1 MIKDQSQDAAEQSQL
16 RAMGSGFVAMDVVEG
31 LEATF
36 ASAGGSCG
44 NVMALLSWLGW
55 DTFPVARLGR
65 DEPGD
70 FVVQDLHFDGVKTD
84 YVWQEKS
91 ISTPVVV
98 QKFKVNAQ
106 GHRSHRYVLTCPD
119 CGGWLPRFRST
130 TIQQIQPVLDSDN
143 IPEVF
148 FFDRVSPSALRLAAW
163 VREHGGLVL
172 FEPSSIG
179 DENQFQKAVDVCH
192 VLKFAEDRLGHIN
205 EIRDL
210 SGPDLIVQTLGPRG
224 LEFRLDW
231 DWFELDAFEAPYFID
246 AAGSGDWCTALLLS
260 ELGGQG
266 SLNPETWTS
275 SLLAAALRKGQAAAA
290 LNCGFEGARGAM
302 QAADRDA
309 FMLAISNLMDGK
321 EASIKRLTE
330 GKGEPRVNLCS
341 LCNIVPLSAGSSTE
355 TA

>member
-1 MIKDQSQDAAEQSQL
+1 MIDDKKQDAIEL
-16 RAMGSGFVAMDVVEG
+16 RAMGTGFVAMDVVEG

-55 DTFPVARLGR
+55 ASFPVARLGC

-70 FVVQDLHFDGVKTD
+70 FVVHDLQFDGVNTD
-84 YVWQEKS
+84 FVWQEHS
-91 ISTPVVV
+91 VSTPVVV
-98 QKFKVNAQ
+98 QKFKVDSE

-130 TIQQIQPVLDSDN
+130 TIRQIQPVLDSDCVPD
-143 IPEVF
+143 IF
-148 FFDRVSPSALRLAAW
+148 FFDRVSPSALKLASW
-163 VREHGGLVL
+163 VRESGGLVL

-179 DENQFQKAVDVCH
+179 DESQFQKAIDVCH

-210 SGPDLIVQTLGPRG
+210 TGPNLIIQTLGPRG
-224 LEFRLDW
+224 LEFRLGW
-231 DWFELDAFEAPYFID
+231 NWFELDAFEAPYFLD

-260 ELGGQG
+260 ELGNQG
-266 SLNPETWTS
+266 SLNPVSWKPRLIS
-275 SLLAAALRKGQAAAA
+275 DALRKGQAAAA

-302 QAADRDA
+302 QAADKDA
-309 FMLAISNLMDGK
+309 FMLAVSDLMAGK
-321 EASIKRLTE
+321 EASVERLTE
-330 GKGEPRVNLCS
+330 GKAEPRVNLCS
-341 LCNIVPLSAGSSTE
+341 LCKIVPFSTGTDAE